1 MKTVVITGGASGL
14 GKALANNYSAQGWQV
29 IIADINQ
36 QAGNDVIES
45 INNHGGNALFCYCDI
60 GKPEDFKTLADFTR
74 QTSGK
79 CHLLINNAGVASA
92 GTLMES
98 DENEWQRLINLDL
111 MSCVRGSKAFIPLL
125 KSSASKSNPTSIV
138 NIASLAG
145 IAQMPGMITY
155 NVVKA
160 GVIALSESLRSELAK
175 DHIHV
180 AVVCPSFFKTNLTNS
195 MISSD
200 EATIN
205 RVNKWME
212 KSALTAESV
221 ASDIAKGVA
230 QQQNIILSD
239 KKIKPYLSLIGWLYT
254 RILRK

>member
-1 MKTVVITGGASGL
+1 
-14 GKALANNYSAQGWQV
+14 
-29 IIADINQ
+29 
-36 QAGNDVIES
+36 
-45 INNHGGNALFCYCDI
+45 
-60 GKPEDFKTLADFTR
+60 
-74 QTSGK
+74 
-79 CHLLINNAGVASA
+79 
-92 GTLMES
+92 
-98 DENEWQRLINLDL
+98 

-125 KSSASKSNPTSIV
+125 KSSASKTDPTTIV
-138 NIASLAG
+138 NVASLAG

-205 RVNKWME
+205 RVNSWME
-212 KSALTAESV
+212 KSELTAESV
-221 ASDIAKGVA
+221 ASDIEKGVA

-239 KKIKPYLSLIGWLYT
+239 KKIKPYLSLIGWIYSK
-254 RILRK
+254 ILRK

>member
-1 MKTVVITGGASGL
+1 VNTAVITGGASGL
-14 GKALANNYSAQGWQV
+14 GKAIAIHYSKQGWQV

-36 QAGNDVIES
+36 QAGNTVVDH
-45 INNHGGNALFCYCDI
+45 INNNDGKALFYCCDI
-60 GKPEDFKTLADFTR
+60 GKPADFQSLAKFTE
-74 QTSGK
+74 QTSGQ
-79 CHLLINNAGVASA
+79 CHLLVNNAGVASA

-98 DENEWQRLINLDL
+98 NEDEWQRLINLDL

-125 KSSASKSNPTSIV
+125 KASASKSSPTTIV

-175 DHIHV
+175 DYIHV

-195 MISSD
+195 MVSSD
-200 EATIN
+200 EVTIN

-212 KSALTAESV
+212 KSELTAESV
-221 ASDIAKGVA
+221 ANDIANGVA

-239 KKIKPYLSLIGWLYT
+239 KKIKPYLALIGWIYSK
-254 RILRK
+254 ILRK